1 MRKVQIKCSNCGFEQ
16 FMKDHKFN
24 REYRDDYK
32 NALFVLC
39 GRNACD
45 TSQIKIPSGYIRKV
59 MWLGSWSI
67 VRVITLDEYK
77 SLKRARLLRDLVVEK
92 YNNL

>member
-1 MRKVQIKCSNCGFEQ
+1 MQIKCSNCEFDQ
-16 FMKDHKFN
+16 FIKDHKFN
-24 REYRDDYK
+24 REYKDDYNK
-32 NALFVLC
+32 ALLVLC

-45 TSQIKIPSGYIRKV
+45 TSQIKIPSGYIRKM

-77 SLKRARLLRDLVVEK
+77 SLKRARFIRNLVEEK
-92 YNNL
+92 CTKR

>member
-1 MRKVQIKCSNCGFEQ
+1 MQIKCSNCGFEQ

-24 REYRDDYK
+24 TEYKDDYNK
-32 NALFVLC
+32 ALLVLC

-45 TSQIKIPSGYIRKV
+45 TSKIKILNGYIRET

-67 VRVITLDEYK
+67 VRDITLDEYK
-77 SLKRARLLRDLVVEK
+77 SLKRARFFRDLVEEK
-92 YNNL
+92 CTKL

>member
-1 MRKVQIKCSNCGFEQ
+1 MQIKCSNCGFEQ

-24 REYRDDYK
+24 REYKDDYNK
-32 NALFVLC
+32 ALLVLC

-45 TSQIKIPSGYIRKV
+45 TSKIKISNGYIRET

-67 VRVITLDEYK
+67 VRDITLDEYK
-77 SLKRARLLRDLVVEK
+77 SLKRARFIRDLVEEK
-92 YNNL
+92 CTKR

>member
-1 MRKVQIKCSNCGFEQ
+1 MQIKCSNCGFEQ

-24 REYRDDYK
+24 REYRDDYN

-39 GRNACD
+39 GRKACD
-45 TSQIKIPSGYIRKV
+45 TSQIKISSGYIRKM

-92 YNNL
+92 YNKL

>member
-1 MRKVQIKCSNCGFEQ
+1 MQIKCSNCGFEH

-24 REYRDDYK
+24 REYKDHYNK
-32 NALFVLC
+32 AFFVLC

-45 TSQIKIPSGYIRKV
+45 ISKIKISNGYIREV

-67 VRVITLDEYK
+67 VRNITLDE
-77 SLKRARLLRDLVVEK
+77 
-92 YNNL
+92 

>member
-1 MRKVQIKCSNCGFEQ
+1 M
-16 FMKDHKFN
+16 
-24 REYRDDYK
+24 
-32 NALFVLC
+32 
-39 GRNACD
+39 
-45 TSQIKIPSGYIRKV
+45 